1 MKNNNKITE
10 SLNINSKDID
20 VKTISDMISIF
31 NNEDLNIINSIKKS
45 SKFIEQV
52 IVDVVSSLKGG
63 GRLFYVGAGTSGRLG
78 VMDAAECRPTFGI
91 DKDLVQGVIAGGE
104 KAMLQSIEG
113 AEDSVDQ
120 VLKIINEKK
129 ITNKDVVI
137 GISCSGEAKFV
148 LEFRLLEYYRLYQ
161 PQFLIH
167 LRIRNLK
174 YHLRCFL
181 LEKNISN
188 KEFFY
193 Y

>member
-137 GISCSGEAKFV
+137 
-148 LEFRLLEYYRLYQ
+148 
-161 PQFLIH
+161 
-167 LRIRNLK
+167 
-174 YHLRCFL
+174 
-181 LEKNISN
+181 
-188 KEFFY
+188 
-193 Y
+193 